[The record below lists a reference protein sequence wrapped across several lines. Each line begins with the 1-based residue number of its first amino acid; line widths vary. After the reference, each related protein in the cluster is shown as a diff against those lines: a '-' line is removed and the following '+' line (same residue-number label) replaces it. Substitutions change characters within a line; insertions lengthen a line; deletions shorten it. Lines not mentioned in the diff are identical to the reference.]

1 MTLFWILCAALV
13 ALLALI
19 IILPLTRGRAESSQ
33 SRNELNTRL
42 YRQRLKELEQDS
54 EQGLLEDDEVLQ
66 QELQK
71 SLLDDVVSDEPVA
84 RRGRSPLVLI
94 SALALI
100 VVVSFGVYWQ
110 LGAHRQVAEWQ
121 RVAAELPELSRH
133 VLIQPDETVTDQD
146 VRELMLALRTRL
158 HQDGDDYRGWLLLG
172 RLALELRDGET
183 ARDALEKA
191 MKLTDEPDTVRVPY
205 AEALAMTGESLRA
218 EQLVRDVLTRQPGNL
233 EAWSVFAF
241 MALQQNDFSLAIARW
256 QQMLEIMPT
265 DNPRYAMVQRS
276 IAFAEQQL
284 SGSEQAPVTGP
295 RYQVEINAASSVPYH
310 PGAVLFV
317 FAVDANGGDM
327 PLVARRIEQPAFPMT
342 ITLTNADA
350 MVPDNNLSSR
360 DAVIIKARI
369 APSGNVGDAT
379 DAWEGRS
386 GVLTTDEDRQ
396 LSVLIDT
403 PL

>member
-1 MTLFWILCAALV
+1 MTVFWILSVALV
-13 ALLALI
+13 ALLALV

-42 YRQRLKELEQDS
+42 YRQRLQELEQDS
-54 EQGLLEDDEVLQ
+54 ELGLLEDDEALQ

-71 SLLDDVVSDEPVA
+71 SLLDDVVSDQPVA

-94 SALALI
+94 SALAL
-100 VVVSFGVYWQ
+100 VVLVSYGVYWQ

-121 RVAAELPELSRH
+121 QVSAELPELSRR
-133 VLIQPDETVTDQD
+133 VLIEPDATVTDQD
-146 VRELMLALRTRL
+146 VRELMLSLRTRL

-191 MKLTDEPDTVRVPY
+191 LKLADEPDAVRVPY

-218 EQLVRDVLTRQPGNL
+218 EQLVQQVLSRQPGNL

-241 MALQQNDFSLAIARW
+241 MALQQDDYALAIARW
-256 QQMLEIMPT
+256 QQMLAIMPA

-284 SGSEQAPVTGP
+284 AERQQAPVTGP
-295 RYQVEINAASSVPYH
+295 RYQVEINTSSNVPYH

-317 FAVDANGGDM
+317 FAVDANGGEM
-327 PLVARRIEQPAFPMT
+327 PLAARRIEQPAFPMS
-342 ITLTNADA
+342 ITLSNADA
-350 MVPDNNLSSR
+350 MVPENNLSSR
-360 DAVIIKARI
+360 EAVIIKARI
-369 APSGNVGDAT
+369 APSGNVTDAT
-379 DAWEGRS
+379 NAWEGRS
-386 GVLTTDEDRQ
+386 GKLATDEDSQ

>member
-1 MTLFWILCAALV
+1 MTVFWILSAALTV
-13 ALLALI
+13 LLALV
-19 IILPLTRGRAESSQ
+19 IILPLMRGRAESSE

-42 YRQRLKELEQDS
+42 YRQRLQELKQES
-54 EQGLLEDDEVLQ
+54 EQGLLEDDAALQ

-71 SLLDDVVSDEPVA
+71 SLLDDVVGDEPAA

-94 SALALI
+94 SALVL
-100 VVVSFGVYWQ
+100 VVLVSYGVYWQ

-121 RVAAELPELSRH
+121 RVSAELPALSRH

-183 ARDALEKA
+183 ARDALDKA
-191 MKLTDEPDTVRVPY
+191 LKLTDEPDAVRVPY
-205 AEALAMTGESLRA
+205 AEALAMTGETLRA
-218 EQLVRDVLTRQPGNL
+218 EQLVRGVLTRQPGNL

-241 MALQQNDFSLAIARW
+241 MALQQNDFGQAIARW
-256 QQMLEIMPT
+256 QQMLEIMPA
-265 DNPRYAMVQRS
+265 DHPRYAMVQRS
-276 IAFAEQQL
+276 IAFAEQQA
-284 SGSEQAPVTGP
+284 GSEQSPVTGP
-295 RYQVEINAASSVPYH
+295 RYQVEVNTASSVPYH

-317 FAVDANGGDM
+317 FAVDAAGGEM
-327 PLVARRIEQPAFPMT
+327 PLVARRIERPSFPMT
-342 ITLTNADA
+342 ITLSNADA

-360 DAVIIKARI
+360 EAVVIKARI
-369 APSGNVGDAT
+369 APSGNVTDAT

-386 GVLTTDEDRQ
+386 GVLDTDEDSQ